1 MDSRRPTQRLPFQC
15 PSLHCR
21 KGFKNL
27 SDVRKHI
34 AMSTQCGLYLQKLL
48 HTQSIYLTNKSAL
61 ATNDA
66 TTPTLPSFQPGTTL
80 IQHNNTLNDN
90 ASVSLFDDVLF
101 VEDLKA
107 NDNLNT
113 VVPQDQRT
121 VDSHT
126 NEQYFEC
133 KLLKLLDE
141 ANAPHF

>member
-1 MDSRRPTQRLPFQC
+1 
-15 PSLHCR
+15 
-21 KGFKNL
+21 
-27 SDVRKHI
+27 
-34 AMSTQCGLYLQKLL
+34 MSTQCGLYLQKLL

-90 ASVSLFDDVLF
+90 TSVSLFDDVLF

-133 KLLKLLDE
+133 KL
-141 ANAPHF
+141 

>member
-1 MDSRRPTQRLPFQC
+1 M
-15 PSLHCR
+15 
-21 KGFKNL
+21 
-27 SDVRKHI
+27 
-34 AMSTQCGLYLQKLL
+34 M
-48 HTQSIYLTNKSAL
+48 
-61 ATNDA
+61 
-66 TTPTLPSFQPGTTL
+66 PTLPLFQPGTSL

-90 ASVSLFDDVLF
+90 ASISSFDDALF
-101 VEDLKA
+101 VEDLEA

-141 ANAPHF
+141 ANAPHFLFQQIMC